1 MDKFI
6 KIQSVEGGLITDTN
20 NIRTYDIPEGH
31 VFDLR
36 DSFLQ
41 FNCKMDV
48 VETTPDGGT
57 GIYNTGVQWV
67 TTATNK
73 PHFQN
78 VAFVKNADLK
88 SMKKGQIDSCRR
100 VDILR
105 NNLAV
110 LGKSQSEELSEAYLN
125 INQIVPAVNGG
136 NFGIFGSFNKSGAV
150 KSLQYSNVP
159 IQIRLSDISDFCS
172 TDEYDSTRGGALR
185 LRVELNRDKLEA
197 VHLGAN
203 ANIRPNPNVLR
214 FMNVLTA
221 SGTGNKVVMGTDTTQ
236 LRVQNLL
243 QSPYFVGQKLLM
255 NADGTGTGAPSNVR
269 NKPAVIKSIT
279 YTRGNADQ
287 SLGGK
292 IELEFEEDWG
302 VALTGN
308 MGYNKVFCTIAECT
322 PTLVIDSAEIV
333 LKKKNDGDLE
343 NYDSINYTMFNLEQ
357 GNGNARTSFQNVFTL
372 EPEATQAIM
381 MFAQGNDNLVSSCPI
396 NSYRLSL
403 NNQQLTDRDVV
414 TQSGTAP
421 ANNRSPL
428 YYDRLGSTLRGA
440 GYRLKNLVQNGGI
453 SDSDAWANTYT
464 DDEFKVVPVVGS
476 LFQTTQQ
483 KFLQTNIEAGTGGVN
498 AFQLYKAVPRVF
510 SY

>member
-6 KIQSVEGGLITDTN
+6 KIQSVEGGEITSTN
-20 NIRTYDIPEGH
+20 NLRTYLIPEGH
-31 VFDLR
+31 VIDLR

-48 VETTPDGGT
+48 VETSAGGGT
-57 GIYNTGVQWV
+57 GVYNTGVQWK
-67 TTATNK
+67 TTDTQK

-78 VAFVKNADLK
+78 VAFIKNAELK
-88 SMKKGQIDSCRR
+88 SMTKGMIDSGRR

-105 NNLAV
+105 QNLAV
-110 LGKSQSEELSEAYLN
+110 LGKSQSEELSESYLN
-125 INQIVPAVNGG
+125 INQIIPAINQD
-136 NFGIFGSFNKSGAV
+136 NFGIFGSFNKQGAV
-150 KSLQYSNVP
+150 KSLSYSNVP

-172 TDEYDSTRGGALR
+172 TDEYDTTRGGALR

-197 VHLGAN
+197 INLSPDAGVVPAG
-203 ANIRPNPNVLR
+203 IKKFVNVSVADGKGNSITL
-214 FMNVLTA
+214 
-221 SGTGNKVVMGTDTTQ
+221 GTGTTP
-236 LRVQNLL
+236 LRVQNLQ
-243 QSPYFVGQKLLM
+243 QSPYYVGQKLLI
-255 NADGTGTGAPSNVR
+255 NADGTGTGAPANVR
-269 NKPAVIKSIT
+269 NSPHVISSIV

-287 SLGGK
+287 ALGGK
-292 IELEFEEDWG
+292 LTLTFETDWG
-302 VALTGN
+302 VALTGDK
-308 MGYNKVFCTIAECT
+308 GYENINITLADCT
-322 PTLVIDSAEIV
+322 PTLTIDQAEIV
-333 LKKKNDGDLE
+333 LKKKSPGEME

-357 GNGNARTSFQNVFTL
+357 GNGNALTSFQNVFTV

-403 NNQQLTDRDVV
+403 NNQDLTDRDIT
-414 TQSGTAP
+414 TQSGVAP

-428 YYDRLGSTLRGA
+428 YYDRLASSLRGA
-440 GYRLKNLVQNGGI
+440 GYRLKNLVQNGG
-453 SDSDAWANTYT
+453 SSNATAWENTYVQ
-464 DDEFKVVPVVGS
+464 DEFKVVPVVGS

-483 KFLQTNIEAGTGGVN
+483 KFLQTKIEAGTGGVN